1 MSGYRVTDWFEY
13 TAKARP
19 DLPFLIMDGRV
30 LTYTEAD
37 AWANRWAQVLV
48 AQGLQVGDRIAYLSE
63 NAIEVGV
70 MLMAAAKVGV
80 APFILNYRLAPREW
94 LGILRDAEP
103 RLAFAAGAAHV
114 QGLAGL
120 GLEAQLPGV
129 VQIAIGADGGALPGG
144 WLRLDDLLAG
154 APATKPAVA
163 VDADDML
170 YLIYTSGTTGLPKG
184 VMISHAN
191 ALAHVEQAM
200 TASPASKAPGERAL
214 VTTPLYHAA
223 GINRI
228 VNAAV
233 KGGTVVL
240 MAHFEAEAF
249 VETLERER
257 INSCNMVPAIM
268 QSLVDMPG
276 IEKRRFDALKVIYY
290 GAAPIGVPLLRR
302 ALEVFRCDLVQGY
315 GLTEA
320 TGGFVYLNEVDHA
333 RALAGEDHLLRST
346 GRAVLA
352 DVRIVD
358 DDGRDLGV
366 DEPGELLVRG
376 PNVMKGYWRNP
387 DATKQAVRDGWLH
400 SGDVARIDAEGYV
413 YLCDRLKDMVVSGG
427 TNIYPREVEAVLQEH
442 PAIVDVAVIGV
453 PDAKWGEALLAV
465 CVCRD
470 APPPAVD
477 VLIEFC
483 RSRLGGYK
491 IPRRYEF
498 VAELPRNPSGKV
510 LKRVLREPHWRGEGR
525 AIG

>member
-19 DLPFLIMDGRV
+19 NLPFLIMGERTLSYAD
-30 LTYTEAD
+30 AD
-37 AWANRWAQVLV
+37 AWANRWAQALV
-48 AQGLQVGDRIAYLSE
+48 AKGLKVGDRIAYLSE
-63 NAIEVGV
+63 NALETGV

-80 APFILNYRLAPREW
+80 APFMLNYRLAPREW

-103 RLAFAAGAAHV
+103 GMVLAAGAGYV
-114 QGLAGL
+114 RGLADL
-120 GLEAQLPGV
+120 QLEKELPGV
-129 VQIAIGADGGALPGG
+129 LQVALGEGSSDVPHG
-144 WLRLDDLLAG
+144 WLRLDDLLRVQ
-154 APATKPAVA
+154 PATRPEVA

-170 YLIYTSGTTGLPKG
+170 YLIYTSGTTGMPKG

-191 ALAHVEQAM
+191 ALAHIEQAM
-200 TASPASKAPGERAL
+200 SASPASKAPGERAL

-223 GINRI
+223 GVNRI
-228 VNAAV
+228 INAAV

-240 MAHFEAEAF
+240 MAHFDAGEF
-249 VETLERER
+249 VDTLERER

-276 IEKRRFDALKVIYY
+276 IEKRHFEALRVIYY

-302 ALEVFRCDLVQGY
+302 ALEVFRCHLVQGY

-346 GRAVLA
+346 GRPVLA

-358 DDGRDLGV
+358 EEGRDCGI
-366 DEPGELLVRG
+366 DQPGELLVRG

-387 DATKQAVRDGWLH
+387 EATVETVRDGWLH

-453 PDAKWGEALLAV
+453 PDIKWGEALMAV
-465 CVCRD
+465 CVCRGT
-470 APPPAVD
+470 PPSVD
-477 VLIEFC
+477 ELVEFC
-483 RSRLGGYK
+483 RTRLGGYK

-498 VAELPRNPSGKV
+498 VDELPRNPSGKV
-510 LKRVLREPHWRGEGR
+510 LKRVLREPHWKSEGR
-525 AIG
+525 GIA

>member
-1 MSGYRVTDWFEY
+1 MADFRVTDWFEF

-19 DLPFLIMDGRV
+19 ALPFLVMDGRT
-30 LTYTEAD
+30 LSYAEAD
-37 AWANRWAQVLV
+37 AWANRWAHALV
-48 AQGLQVGDRIAYLSE
+48 AQGLQVGDRIAYLAE
-63 NAIEVGV
+63 NTIETGV

-80 APFILNYRLAPREW
+80 APFMLNYRLAPREW
-94 LGILRDAEP
+94 LSILRDAEP
-103 RLAFAAGAAHV
+103 RMVFAAGPSYVEAI
-114 QGLAGL
+114 AGL
-120 GLEAQLPGV
+120 QLQNELPGV
-129 VQIAIGADGGALPGG
+129 MQVAMVPDGSEAPAG
-144 WLRLDDLLAG
+144 WLQLDALLKG
-154 APATKPAVA
+154 QPSTKPAVA
-163 VDADDML
+163 VAPDDML

-184 VMISHAN
+184 VMISHSN
-191 ALAHVEQAM
+191 ALAHIEQAM
-200 TASPASKAPGERAL
+200 SASPASKAPGERAL

-223 GINRI
+223 GVNRI
-228 VNAAV
+228 INAAV

-240 MAHFEAEAF
+240 MAHFDAAEFIA
-249 VETLERER
+249 TLEREH

-276 IEKRRFDALKVIYY
+276 IAERRFDHLRVIYY

-315 GLTEA
+315 GLTES

-346 GRAVLA
+346 GRPVLA

-358 DDGRDLGV
+358 EEGRDLGP

-387 DATKQAVRDGWLH
+387 EATRQTVRDGWLH
-400 SGDVARIDAEGYV
+400 SGDIARIDAEGYV

-465 CVCRD
+465 CVCRGD
-470 APPPAVD
+470 APSQDELVA
-477 VLIEFC
+477 FC

-491 IPRRYEF
+491 IPRSYEF
-498 VAELPRNPSGKV
+498 VQQLPRNPSGKV
-510 LKRVLREPHWRGEGR
+510 LKRVLREPYWKNASRGI
-525 AIG
+525 A